1 MAMDVEFK
9 KRLTGAVLLVLLA
22 VLIIPELLSGPP
34 KATSAAPGAAP
45 LAATAAM
52 ASGAAA
58 QSGAP
63 ANQVPS
69 ALRATVPMAAGVTVD
84 PASAAPTLSY
94 TIKLDNNQPKQP
106 TGESRQRDS
115 VAVTPPP
122 PPLTTPVP
130 GLASRSATAAAPPAT
145 PGKAASA
152 PLAGTATS
160 GFSVQLGSFA
170 LRASADRLVRELR
183 ANGFA
188 AYVSTSASGGKT
200 LHRVRVGAVTDRA
213 SAATLLAQLRTAGM
227 KGIANSAA
235 IVAATSGSAVS
246 STISK

>member
-1 MAMDVEFK
+1 MDVEFK

-122 PPLTTPVP
+122 P
-130 GLASRSATAAAPPAT
+130 AT
-145 PGKAASA
+145 PDAAASA
-152 PLAGTATS
+152 PVAGTTTS

-170 LRASADRLVRELR
+170 LRASAERLVRELR

-188 AYVSTSASGGKT
+188 AYVSTSASTGKT

-235 IVAATSGSAVS
+235 IVAATSGPAVS

>member
-1 MAMDVEFK
+1 MDVEFK

-122 PPLTTPVP
+122 P
-130 GLASRSATAAAPPAT
+130 ATPAT
-145 PGKAASA
+145 PDAAASA
-152 PLAGTATS
+152 PVAGTTTS

-170 LRASADRLVRELR
+170 LRASAERLVRELR

-188 AYVSTSASGGKT
+188 AYVSTSASTGKT